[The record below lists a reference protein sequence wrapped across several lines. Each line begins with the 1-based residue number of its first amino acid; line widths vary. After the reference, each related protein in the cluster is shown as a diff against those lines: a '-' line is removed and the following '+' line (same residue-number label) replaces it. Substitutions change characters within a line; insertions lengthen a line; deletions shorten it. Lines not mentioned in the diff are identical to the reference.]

1 MAQADAHHRPWQL
14 KFHFHH
20 KDHPKEAKDPNR
32 KSSISD
38 HGAISQRKSIS
49 DTAPA
54 GQQMRLDFTQ
64 NIPMNIPYPPFV
76 NVEGV
81 PNFRDLGGYSCT
93 PPTAPSAFP
102 NQLLHVRQGLVYR
115 CSELSQ
121 ITPKGNVTMVEDLRI
136 KTLYDFR
143 SEAEAAN
150 PRGHPQGVKCISVPV
165 FRKSDVTYK
174 MSVQQ
179 MEWSTAADSKYGN
192 FSQGYVNWY
201 RQIAEYG
208 AKGAFKECFEHIRDK
223 PDEPFVFHCSAGKD
237 RTGVFSAVVLKLCGV
252 DDETVAWEY
261 SLTVPGMGVWEAM
274 VEQEMVGDSMMPIR
288 SHGGMTREEA
298 RRVCGSRA
306 SNMAQWLNVVL
317 EKEFGGAEKYLT
329 DHCKFSAEDVEKI
342 RNNLLVPGEGTVKIV
357 DVPGSEEH
365 SQT

>member
-1 MAQADAHHRPWQL
+1 MTQHHRPWQL

-20 KDHPKEAKDPNR
+20 KDHPKEAKDPER

-49 DTAPA
+49 AAPP

-81 PNFRDLGGYSCT
+81 PNFRDVGGFDCK
-93 PPTAPSAFP
+93 PATAPSAFP
-102 NQLLHVRQGLVYR
+102 NQALHVRQGFVYR

-121 ITPKGNVTMVEDLRI
+121 ITARGNVTMVETLRI

-150 PRGHPQGVKCISVPV
+150 PRGHPQGVACISVPV
-165 FRKSDVTYK
+165 FRKADVSYT

-179 MEWSTAADSKYGN
+179 LQWSTSEDHPKKAG
-192 FSQGYVNWY
+192 FSQGYVDWY
-201 RQIAEYG
+201 RQIAIYG
-208 AKGAFKECFEHIRDK
+208 AKNAFKVCFEHIRDR
-223 PDEPFVFHCSAGKD
+223 PDDPFVYHCSAGKD
-237 RTGVFSAVVLKLCGV
+237 RTGVLSAVILKLCGV
-252 DDETVAWEY
+252 DDATVAWEY

-298 RRVCGSRA
+298 KRVCGSRA
-306 SNMAQWLNVVL
+306 SNMAKWLEVVL
-317 EKEFGGAEKYLT
+317 QKEFGGAEKYLR
-329 DHCKFSAEDVEKI
+329 DHCMFSSEDVEKI
-342 RNNLLVPGEGTVKIV
+342 RNNLLVPGEGTVKV
-357 DVPGSEEH
+357 LEVPGNEEH
-365 SQT
+365 PQT